1 MTAIDH
7 LAGKEGNTVALLQEL
22 TDEQL
27 RDQLDYFRQ
36 RSDTATTTGEGVYRS
51 EGYARFRHD
60 THAGM
65 VESVMLSRGLS
76 LDHDSSS
83 SGS

>member
-1 MTAIDH
+1 MAAINH
-7 LAGKEGNTVALLQEL
+7 LEGKSGYTEALLRDL

-27 RDQLDYFRQ
+27 REQLAYYQNR
-36 RSDTATTTGEGVYRS
+36 RDTAEDTGEGMYNSAAFNRH
-51 EGYARFRHD
+51 RHD
-60 THAGM
+60 LHAAT
-65 VESVMLSRGLS
+65 VESEMLSRGLS